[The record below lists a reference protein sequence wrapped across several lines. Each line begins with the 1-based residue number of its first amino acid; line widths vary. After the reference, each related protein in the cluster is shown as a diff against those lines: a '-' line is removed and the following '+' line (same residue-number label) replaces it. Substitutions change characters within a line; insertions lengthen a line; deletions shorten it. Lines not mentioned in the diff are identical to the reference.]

1 MEPRQVVDFYDRHP
15 INEGQILDALA
26 RRGKDLSALTPEDL
40 FDLDQDHY
48 GGLQAVDALARL
60 GGVGQ
65 NSRVLDLCCGL
76 GGPARFLASRFG
88 CRVAG
93 VDLTHS
99 RCASAARLTRLVGLS
114 GRVSFVGG
122 DAVRLPFKA
131 GSFTACLSQEAF
143 LHVPDKAGA
152 LAECARVLIPG
163 GRLAFTDWVAGPK
176 LSPGER
182 RRLSEW
188 MATAGVENFD
198 GYRRLLS
205 RVGFGAIEAEDL
217 SDWWRRILRERLQM
231 YRRLEAETVARFG
244 QARYEE
250 YDQLYAFFV
259 GLVEASKL
267 GGGRFSATLACPQM
281 ASTSKLHY

>member
-1 MEPRQVVDFYDRHP
+1 MESAQVVDFYDRHP
-15 INEGQILDALA
+15 INEGQILDTLA

-48 GGLQAVDALARL
+48 GGLAAVEALARL
-60 GGVGQ
+60 GGVGPD
-65 NSRVLDLCCGL
+65 SRVLDLCCGL

-99 RCASAARLTRLVGLS
+99 RCASGARLTRLVGLP

-122 DAVRLPFKA
+122 DAVRLPFRA
-131 GSFTACLSQEAF
+131 GSFTACLSQEAL

-163 GRLAFTDWVAGPK
+163 GRLAFTDWVAGPR

-182 RRLSEW
+182 RQLSEW
-188 MATAGVENFD
+188 MAAAGVKSLE
-198 GYRRLLS
+198 GYKGLLA
-205 RVGFGAIEAEDL
+205 RAGFGAIEAEDL
-217 SDWWRRILRERLQM
+217 SDRWRAILRERLQM
-231 YRRLEAETVARFG
+231 YRSLKADTAARFG
-244 QARYEE
+244 QARYDV
-250 YDQLYAFFV
+250 YDQLYGFFV
-259 GLVEASKL
+259 GLVEAGKL
-267 GGGRFSATLACPQM
+267 GGGRFSATR
-281 ASTSKLHY
+281 ST

>member
-1 MEPRQVVDFYDRHP
+1 MELGQVVGFYDRHP
-15 INEGQILDALA
+15 INERQILDTLA

-48 GGLQAVDALARL
+48 GGLQAVETLGRL
-60 GGVGQ
+60 GGIDRS
-65 NSRVLDLCCGL
+65 SRVLDLRSGL

-99 RCASAARLTRLVGLS
+99 RCASAARLSHLVGLHA
-114 GRVSFVGG
+114 RVSFVGG
-122 DAVRLPFKA
+122 DAVRLPFRTA
-131 GSFTACLSQEAF
+131 SFTVCLSQEAL

-163 GRLAFTDWVAGPK
+163 GRLAFTDWVAGPR

-188 MATAGVENFD
+188 MAAAGVESLD
-198 GYRRLLS
+198 GYRQLLA
-205 RVGFGAIEAEDL
+205 RAGFGAIEAEDL
-217 SDWWRRILRERLQM
+217 SDWWRRILRARLQM
-231 YRRLEAETVARFG
+231 YRRLKADTVARFG
-244 QARYEE
+244 QARYEQ
-250 YDQLYAFFV
+250 YDQLYTFFV
-259 GLVEASKL
+259 GLVEAGKL
-267 GGGRFSATLACPQM
+267 GGGRFSATR
-281 ASTSKLHY
+281 ST

>member
-1 MEPRQVVDFYDRHP
+1 MESAPVGDFYDRHP
-15 INEGQILDALA
+15 INEGQILDTLV

-48 GGLQAVDALARL
+48 GGLAAVEALARL
-60 GGVGQ
+60 GGVGPD
-65 NSRVLDLCCGL
+65 SRVLDLCCGL

-99 RCASAARLTRLVGLS
+99 RCASAARLTRRVGLS
-114 GRVSFVGG
+114 GRVCFVGG
-122 DAVRLPFKA
+122 DAGRLPFRA
-131 GSFTACLSQEAF
+131 GSFTACLSQEAL

-152 LAECARVLIPG
+152 LAECARVLLPG
-163 GRLAFTDWVAGPK
+163 GRFAFTDWVAGPR

-188 MATAGVENFD
+188 MAAAGIESLE
-198 GYRRLLS
+198 GYKGLLA
-205 RVGFGAIEAEDL
+205 RTGFAVIEAEDL
-217 SDWWRRILRERLQM
+217 SDWWRAILRERLQM
-231 YRRLEAETVARFG
+231 YRSLKADTVARLG
-244 QARYEE
+244 QARYDE

-259 GLVEASKL
+259 GLVEAGKL
-267 GGGRFSATLACPQM
+267 GGGRFSATRSA
-281 ASTSKLHY
+281 

>member
-1 MEPRQVVDFYDRHP
+1 MELGQVVDFYDRHP
-15 INEGQILDALA
+15 INEGQILDTLA
-26 RRGKDLSALTPEDL
+26 RRGKDLSALSPEDL

-48 GGLQAVDALARL
+48 GGLAAVEALGRL
-60 GGVGQ
+60 GGIDQ
-65 NSRVLDLCCGL
+65 SSRVLDLCSGL

-99 RCASAARLTRLVGLS
+99 RCASAARLSHLVGLRA
-114 GRVSFVGG
+114 RVSFVGG
-122 DAVRLPFKA
+122 DAVRLPFRTA
-131 GSFTACLSQEAF
+131 TFTACLSQEAL

-163 GRLAFTDWVAGPK
+163 GRLAFTDWVAGPR

-182 RRLSEW
+182 RRLNEW
-188 MATAGVENFD
+188 MAAAGVESLE
-198 GYRRLLS
+198 GYKRLLT
-205 RVGFGAIEAEDL
+205 RAGFGAIEVEDL

-231 YRRLEAETVARFG
+231 YRGLKAETVARFG
-244 QARYEE
+244 QARYDE

-259 GLVEASKL
+259 GLVEAGKL
-267 GGGRFSATLACPQM
+267 GGGRFSATRGG
-281 ASTSKLHY
+281 

>member
-1 MEPRQVVDFYDRHP
+1 MELGQVVGFYDRHP
-15 INEGQILDALA
+15 INERQILDTLA

-48 GGLQAVDALARL
+48 GGLQAVETLGRL
-60 GGVGQ
+60 GGIDRS
-65 NSRVLDLCCGL
+65 SRVLDLCSGL

-99 RCASAARLTRLVGLS
+99 RCA
-114 GRVSFVGG
+114 
-122 DAVRLPFKA
+122 
-131 GSFTACLSQEAF
+131 
-143 LHVPDKAGA
+143 
-152 LAECARVLIPG
+152 
-163 GRLAFTDWVAGPK
+163 RLAFTDWVAGPR

-188 MATAGVENFD
+188 MAAAGVESLD
-198 GYRRLLS
+198 GYRQLLA
-205 RVGFGAIEAEDL
+205 RAGFGAIEAQDL

-231 YRRLEAETVARFG
+231 YRRLKADTVARFG

-259 GLVEASKL
+259 GLVEAGKL
-267 GGGRFSATLACPQM
+267 GGGRFSATRSA
-281 ASTSKLHY
+281 